1 MPNRLPLTPDQ
12 LAAYQAGQ
20 PEETT
25 ADAVALNHEITRALG
40 GVGLP
45 LETTL
50 SRMGESTPVTTGE
63 FGELPGDFRDKL
75 TDTYQTTE
83 KLFAR
88 IGLVPPPFDVM
99 TLAKAG
105 IDPLHLGNEYNRM
118 HQEGRQPELV
128 LSPLMTSSQWRNVY
142 RRLTA
147 DTAIPNNPLKEQD
160 DGHGLYI
167 NDEVNAA
174 WDDLNFIPGGVP
186 VINTDTIAAAPW
198 TLRVIPGTPKPTQ
211 TNIDHDGNYKDGTQ
225 LPNVAHPTVNEY
237 LTLQATLIQ
246 NGEPPIDAQT
256 WSWLDGTFGD
266 NNSQAPRG
274 GWYPDSGQ
282 VGLGCF
288 GVDLRDV
295 DLGVRVPV
303 WG

>member
-1 MPNRLPLTPDQ
+1 
-12 LAAYQAGQ
+12 
-20 PEETT
+20 
-25 ADAVALNHEITRALG
+25 LNHEITRALG

-50 SRMGESTPVTTGE
+50 NKMGEPTPLTAAE
-63 FGELPGDFRDKL
+63 FGEMPENFSDKL
-75 TDTYQTTE
+75 IDTYQTTE

-128 LSPLMTSSQWRNVY
+128 LSPLLLAQQWRNIY
-142 RRLTA
+142 TALTA
-147 DTAIPNNPLKEQD
+147 DTTIPNNPLKEQD

-211 TNIDHDGNYKDGTQ
+211 TNIDHNGNYKDGTQ

-266 NNSQAPRG
+266 NSSRAPSGRWVPGDGRVVLSCG
-274 GWYPDSGQ
+274 GVGGRSGS
-282 VGLGCF
+282 
-288 GVDLRDV
+288 
-295 DLGVRVPV
+295 LGVRVPV